1 MSPRLWIPEDSASLS
16 QVSAPLTAHG
26 EARASD
32 TRGGGV
38 RHRDAPLCRFARV
51 EGALQSGGWPLPK
64 SPGRTHARVPRLR
77 RSRTTSAI
85 VPRTRCY
92 TVSWKSTSSR
102 SIRRWV
108 SRASRYRRSCTRS
121 SSATCAVVG
130 SSTGRLSQT
139 KYYLSYPPATI
150 TIIRRHHPLEGRHL
164 DVLSA
169 GRATVVVS
177 LTDGSSLKLPR
188 RWTDADGIA
197 CTDLSGDSPF
207 TLHGLRELLRLFIAL
222 RERARGAGSEHDAK
236 IDSPHDGARRVDVQA
251 TTIGVHRREAAREW
265 PPDAAGRT
273 CGAAS
278 SQSTR
283 HALGTSAPPPKTTPA
298 PPSRRATPRHT
309 TASPPPSAP
318 PRGNDASPSDHG
330 TAPPPPATPHRA
342 SPPKGPSRPRPDAAL
357 FKDLYRNSSRKSTP
371 KRIRL
376 DIQESQP
383 EQISALLVLTEGGVP
398 EILPTPVRRLRRSVT
413 CGTRRKPRRH
423 PPPRGIRRRRG
434 RFPRSP
440 GGPGPG

>member
-1 MSPRLWIPEDSASLS
+1 MRQLSTRWQGRIPPCFAGVRAGGMIRSHRALHLGI
-16 QVSAPLTAHG
+16 SAPLTAHG

-139 KYYLSYPPATI
+139 KYYLSYSPATI

-251 TTIGVHRREAAREW
+251 TTIGVHRREAARETVGGV
-265 PPDAAGRT
+265 ART
-273 CGAAS
+273 GEE
-278 SQSTR
+278 
-283 HALGTSAPPPKTTPA
+283 
-298 PPSRRATPRHT
+298 
-309 TASPPPSAP
+309 
-318 PRGNDASPSDHG
+318 RGH
-330 TAPPPPATPHRA
+330 
-342 SPPKGPSRPRPDAAL
+342 AAL
-357 FKDLYRNSSRKSTP
+357 CPIDGSNRGATHSPAERK
-371 KRIRL
+371 
-376 DIQESQP
+376 
-383 EQISALLVLTEGGVP
+383 AGG
-398 EILPTPVRRLRRSVT
+398 
-413 CGTRRKPRRH
+413 GQ
-423 PPPRGIRRRRG
+423 
-434 RFPRSP
+434 
-440 GGPGPG
+440 